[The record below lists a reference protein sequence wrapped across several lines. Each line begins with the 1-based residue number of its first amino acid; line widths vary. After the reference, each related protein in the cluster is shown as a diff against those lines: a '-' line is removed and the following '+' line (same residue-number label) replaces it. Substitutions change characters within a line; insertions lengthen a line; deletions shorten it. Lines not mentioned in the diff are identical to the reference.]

1 MVIVYNQTS
10 SSASS
15 SALPSASSS
24 SFTISPNDQV
34 AIELIASWHY
44 HLVRK
49 NVENVDGCL
58 WMLQFGFANK
68 WKSHN
73 NNNDDVS
80 FLNQFIAD
88 CFYCQCWWVKITF
101 IKEKNQMVNGLGV
114 TSLSYYYFQEI
125 EIEKS
130 TSEP

>member
-1 MVIVYNQTS
+1 
-10 SSASS
+10 
-15 SALPSASSS
+15 
-24 SFTISPNDQV
+24 
-34 AIELIASWHY
+34 
-44 HLVRK
+44 
-49 NVENVDGCL
+49 
-58 WMLQFGFANK
+58 MLQFGFANK

-88 CFYCQCWWVKITF
+88 WFYCQCWWVKITF

-130 TSEP
+130 TSGP